1 MFCFHRVGELRM
13 AFIILNDWKIEYF
26 KTWKLYDSQIS
37 VSIKFYWNTDML
49 IYLHIV
55 YDCLHYSNRAEQF
68 NRHYTTYKNLKYLLS
83 GPLEKNFS
91 DRHYIVNFYGKKKF
105 FYFCSFLLTFRP
117 DQNCLSWNFAC
128 GDVLFSTAL
137 I

>member
-1 MFCFHRVGELRM
+1 M

-55 YDCLHYSNRAEQF
+55 YDCLHYSDRAEQF
-68 NRHYTTYKNLKYLLS
+68 NRHYTTYKNLKYLLTEEFFWLS
-83 GPLEKNFS
+83 LYSKLLWKEKIFLFLQFS
-91 DRHYIVNFYGKKKF
+91 AY
-105 FYFCSFLLTFRP
+105 L
-117 DQNCLSWNFAC
+117 
-128 GDVLFSTAL
+128 
-137 I
+137 

>member
-1 MFCFHRVGELRM
+1 M

-105 FYFCSFLLTFRP
+105 FLFL
-117 DQNCLSWNFAC
+117 Q
-128 GDVLFSTAL
+128 FSAYL
-137 I
+137 